1 MREGEYG
8 EATKPGSPKRVK
20 GQCPL
25 QGQGAAPLVGLGATP
40 QLLHRLTSYAKRDN
54 SAPRALNSEALSA
67 QRLYLRASADAPP
80 NQHYP

>member
-1 MREGEYG
+1 MPLPSMVEYVEEGKGEGRGKKNLREGEYG

-40 QLLHRLTSYAKRDN
+40 QLLHR
-54 SAPRALNSEALSA
+54 
-67 QRLYLRASADAPP
+67 
-80 NQHYP
+80 